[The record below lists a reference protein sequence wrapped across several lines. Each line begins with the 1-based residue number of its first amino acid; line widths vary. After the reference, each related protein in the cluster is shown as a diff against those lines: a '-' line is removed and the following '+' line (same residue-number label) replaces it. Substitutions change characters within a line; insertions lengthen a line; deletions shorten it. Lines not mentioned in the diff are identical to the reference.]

1 MYLTFSANEDGQVGV
16 TIEKASVYEN
26 RGCGYKD
33 HDCPNEK
40 WLRIQIGINILGI
53 RMRMDQLNQLY
64 SKLGALIQDVDSEAK
79 LKESI
84 EKRGFRYD
92 PDPEA

>member
-1 MYLTFSANEDGQVGV
+1 MHMTFSATEDGKVEV
-16 TIEKASVYEN
+16 KIDKATVYEN

-40 WLRIQIGINILGI
+40 WLGIHIGINMLGI
-53 RMRMDQLNQLY
+53 RMTMDQLSQLY
-64 SKLGALIQDVDSEAK
+64 SKLGALLQDMDSEAK

-92 PDPEA
+92 PNPEA